1 MRACAISG
9 HGYGGLSDGFWI
21 AVLIVIGVVVYTL
34 AKVVA
39 YVRKSNREWQSVDRS
54 KLREWDD
61 DDEW

>member
-1 MRACAISG
+1 MRACAILE
-9 HGYGGLSDGFWI
+9 HGYGGVSDGFWV

-39 YVRKSNREWQSVDRS
+39 YVRKSNRQWQSVDRS

-61 DDEW
+61 EDEW